1 MITPRLA
8 WPKTTITSTFAL
20 LFSFTYFWNSNITSN
35 FDQLSSFFLP
45 SFTIYHRSYR
55 GRAKNPIEIII
66 QIVSHNSLFCRLDLY
81 FKSCF
86 IWSNFFTNLLA
97 NIFATFTFAKF
108 TFHKTKQKLFFTDLI
123 VHFVWY
129 IFIDGTTHVWT
140 CWELRQHRS
149 VMRIFEQFIATDKF
163 SLFSPFY
170 LAHSLLQHST
180 INFMHLMSTSF
191 LACYIFIIKP
201 VMTDF
206 CFQNFCLY

>member
-108 TFHKTKQKLFFTDLI
+108 TFHKNKQKLCISCVIHLYRRYYSRLNMLRAAATQKRYEDL
-123 VHFVWY
+123 
-129 IFIDGTTHVWT
+129 WT
-140 CWELRQHRS
+140 IYCNWQ
-149 VMRIFEQFIATDKF
+149 VQ
-163 SLFSPFY
+163 
-170 LAHSLLQHST
+170 
-180 INFMHLMSTSF
+180 SF
-191 LACYIFIIKP
+191 
-201 VMTDF
+201 
-206 CFQNFCLY
+206 